1 MTFWEGRGKL
11 GVQRSSEKDPHT
23 HTFSQDP
30 PLFRGLSITHKYHSA
45 FVQLA
50 FQSWEG
56 AAREDPLFRL
66 WNEAINILAVGS
78 INHLWPFLLN
88 FSPKHKMERHL
99 LVHTK
104 GISEQQMLNY
114 FDVYCWENCRRKMYI
129 QQTHCERS
137 YIKEAFLPFLRHIL
151 SFCLFL
157 SHCSL
162 LDSIF
167 YSGFHL
173 FRLT

>member
-1 MTFWEGRGKL
+1 M
-11 GVQRSSEKDPHT
+11 
-23 HTFSQDP
+23 
-30 PLFRGLSITHKYHSA
+30 
-45 FVQLA
+45 
-50 FQSWEG
+50 G
-56 AAREDPLFRL
+56 AAQEDPLFRL

-104 GISEQQMLNY
+104 GISEQQTLNY
-114 FDVYCWENCRRKMYI
+114 FNVYCWENCRRKMYV
-129 QQTHCERS
+129 QQMHSERS
-137 YIKEAFLPFLRHIL
+137 YIKEAFWPILRDIL

-162 LDSIF
+162 WTSYSILISTS
-167 YSGFHL
+167 SGSPSHHGLLVTFINYMTCMCTL
-173 FRLT
+173 SSNWLSQNLRSGWERTWNL